1 MLVYERCCM
10 GVAGGPSLID
20 EARTFRFLEA
30 LIMAVCFTFLLRCE
44 DVPALFSK
52 FRERHV
58 VDEEDSVDV
67 GSAPVLVGGTHLE
80 AVLRDEVVV
89 V

>member
-30 LIMAVCFTFLLRCE
+30 LIMAV
-44 DVPALFSK
+44 
-52 FRERHV
+52 
-58 VDEEDSVDV
+58 
-67 GSAPVLVGGTHLE
+67 
-80 AVLRDEVVV
+80 
-89 V
+89 